1 MHGLL
6 RRHPARGPRLELPEL
21 FPRLPP
27 ELHQEVGSFTGLS
40 GRRCVAAALHRGGCV
55 NVC

>member
-6 RRHPARGPRLELPEL
+6 RRHPARGPRVELPGL
-21 FPRLPP
+21 LPRLPP
-27 ELHQEVGSFTGLS
+27 ELHQEVGPFAGLS
-40 GRRCVAAALHRGGCV
+40 GRRCADAALPRGGCV